1 MPKTEPFDQY
11 ADEYEDWFIINKYAF
26 QSELNAI
33 KKALP
38 DNRDIV
44 EVGIGSG
51 IFAAPLGIKEGIEPS
66 EAMREKAKKR
76 GVRVMDDVAENLPY
90 ADKSKDVVLM
100 VTTICFVDDIYQ
112 SFQEVHRVLKDD
124 GYFIIGFVEKNSPI
138 GKFYFEHKNEN
149 VFYKDAT
156 FFGTEELYEI
166 LEDKGFKI
174 NNTYQTVFG
183 KIEKIHKVQNVLVG
197 YGKGSFV
204 VIKAQK
210 I

>member
-11 ADEYEDWFIINKYAF
+11 ADEYEDWFIINKYSF
-26 QSELNAI
+26 QSEFIAI

-38 DNRDIV
+38 NNGDTI
-44 EVGIGSG
+44 EVGLGSG

-66 EAMREKAKKR
+66 EAMRKKAKKR
-76 GVRVMDDVAENLPY
+76 GVRVIDAVAENLPY
-90 ADKSKDVVLM
+90 ADKS
-100 VTTICFVDDIYQ
+100 
-112 SFQEVHRVLKDD
+112 
-124 GYFIIGFVEKNSPI
+124 
-138 GKFYFEHKNEN
+138 
-149 VFYKDAT
+149 KDAT

-166 LEDKGFKI
+166 LEDTGFKI

-183 KIEKIHKVQNVLVG
+183 KIDEINEAQNVLVG
-197 YGKGSFV
+197 YGQGSFV